1 MTRAGK
7 RILLVED
14 HADTLATF
22 DRLLGRWGYEVQTAT
37 CAASASAAIERGS
50 FDLLICDIGLPDQ
63 PGTSVMR
70 ALRAVNATVPG
81 IALTGYGMEG
91 EIETIMAAGFTRH
104 LLKPV
109 ELQVFQTAIEDVLRQ
124 RTAAAA
130 TNVQPPAD
138 LTGTPASR

>member
-1 MTRAGK
+1 MDRAGK

-22 DRLLGRWGYEVQTAT
+22 DRLLGRWGYAVRTAN
-37 CAASASAAIERGS
+37 CAASASAAIERES

-63 PGTSVMR
+63 PGTTVMR
-70 ALRAVNATVPG
+70 ALRAISPLVPG

-109 ELQVFQTAIEDVLRQ
+109 EMQILQTAIEDVLKQ
-124 RTAAAA
+124 RAAAA
-130 TNVQPPAD
+130 APEITSSCRP
-138 LTGTPASR
+138 SI

>member
-1 MTRAGK
+1 MDRAGK

-22 DRLLGRWGYEVQTAT
+22 DRLLGRWGYCVHTAT
-37 CAASASAAIERGS
+37 SAATASSAIEREP

-70 ALRAVNATVPG
+70 ALRAINPTAPG

-91 EIETIMAAGFTRH
+91 EIEAIMAAGFARH

-109 ELQVFQTAIEDVLRQ
+109 EMQILQGAIEGLLSQ
-124 RTAAAA
+124 RAPA
-130 TNVQPPAD
+130 NGQDQPAD
-138 LTGTPASR
+138 KLTTTPASL